1 MMIKYFDNVTE
12 TMFSEEKVVPGLVII
27 FSIIYFAIA
36 VVYYNE
42 ER

>member
-12 TMFSEEKVVPGLVII
+12 TIFLEEKVVPGLVVI